1 MAFNLI
7 YLLSLVVWIGS
18 IVFFSFFAAPAI
30 FKTLER
36 EKAGEVVGVIF
47 PRYYLIGYISGAI
60 ALTILLINSQ
70 SFTDAKI
77 ILIFIMLCCSAF
89 AGQIVGP
96 KARGLK
102 PLIKNEE
109 NQDKLN
115 ELKSQFDRL
124 HSLSVKL
131 NGTVLILGL
140 ILLGYTSKGL
150 SLS

>member
-1 MAFNLI
+1 MVFNLI

-18 IVFFSFFAAPAI
+18 IVFFSFFAAPVI

-36 EKAGEVVGVIF
+36 EKAGEVVGIIF
-47 PRYYLIGYISGAI
+47 PRYYLIGYISGVI
-60 ALTILLINSQ
+60 ALAILLINSQ
-70 SFTDAKI
+70 SFTDIKI
-77 ILIFIMLCCSAF
+77 VLVFIMLCCSAF

-102 PLIKNEE
+102 PLIKTEE
-109 NQDKLN
+109 NPDKLSD
-115 ELKSQFDRL
+115 LKSQFDRL

-131 NGTVLILGL
+131 NGSVLILGL
-140 ILLGYTSKGL
+140 ILLGYTAKGL

>member
-1 MAFNLI
+1 MILNLI

-36 EKAGEVVGVIF
+36 EKAGEVVEVIF
-47 PRYYLIGYISGAI
+47 PRYYLIGYISGTL
-60 ALTILLINSQ
+60 ALTILLINAQ
-70 SFTDAKI
+70 TLTDPKI
-77 ILIFIMLCCSAF
+77 ILTFIMLCCSAF

-102 PLIKNEE
+102 PQIKSEE
-109 NQDKLN
+109 NQEKLN

-140 ILLGYTSKGL
+140 VLLGYTSKGL

>member
-1 MAFNLI
+1 MILNLI

-18 IVFFSFFAAPAI
+18 IIFFSFFAAPAI

-60 ALTILLINSQ
+60 ALAILLINSQ
-70 SFTDAKI
+70 AFTDPKI
-77 ILIFIMLCCSAF
+77 VLTFVMLCCSAF
-89 AGQIVGP
+89 AGQVVGP

-102 PLIKNEE
+102 PLIKSEE
-109 NQDKLN
+109 NADKLSD
-115 ELKSQFDRL
+115 LKSQFDRL

-150 SLS
+150 SLG